1 MQKFY
6 LLFTALTA
14 MFVGQAQVSSPSE
27 FLGYELGTQFTRHH
41 QVIDYV
47 KHLATVSSYAQTES
61 YGQTYEG
68 RTLQL
73 VYLSSP
79 ENLAQLELLRKDHLR
94 KINFEAG
101 ALETENEVGIVW
113 LSYNVHGN
121 ESTST
126 EAALKTLYTLVTE
139 KKEWLQ
145 NLVVIIDPCI
155 NPDGRD
161 RYVNWYNQI
170 KSTPF
175 DQDPIANEHY
185 EDWPGGRYNH
195 YYHDLN
201 RDWAWLSQIESQ
213 QRLPRYQSWMPH
225 IHVDFHEQGVNS
237 PYYFAPA
244 AEPYHDMITDFQRD
258 FQTVIGKNHA
268 KYFDQEGWRYFSKE
282 VFDLLYPGYGD
293 TYPMFNGAIGMTYEQ
308 GGSGRAGLSILNELG
323 DPLTLKDR
331 IAHHYT
337 TGLSTVEIAHQNV
350 NQLNSAFKAYHQNPR
365 GKYNSYVMEGHP
377 DKIKSLKRLLDA
389 HQIPTKGTAQS
400 TNLKGFDF
408 EKQTSMSREV
418 TTNTL
423 IVEGKGK
430 KGNLVQAL
438 FEPKTHYSDSLT
450 YDITAWSLPYAY
462 GLTAMASNQKIKKKN
477 FETAQAKNI
486 LDTNAYAYAAE
497 RKSFQDGKF
506 LAALI
511 KNNIR
516 VFYNEVPLTNGGI
529 QWDEGSLFILRGEN
543 GHIPNLIQLLTS
555 IADSTEQDIVSLSS
569 GFSDK
574 GPDLGSNQMRYIKNK
589 KVGILKSDSAS
600 PINYGEIWHFF
611 EQQLHYPLTQLS
623 DERLNERFLKDLDV
637 LIVPNGYYAALFD
650 NEGKNALSHWLKSG
664 GRIVAIGNA
673 LKSFSSHN
681 LFSLETKKNTE
692 DDEEQQLPYANQER
706 ENIRSVIY
714 GSIYEAKVD
723 GTHPLATGYSKNYF
737 TLKTNASAY
746 ALLSDNGTAA
756 YLPAN
761 AKPVAG
767 HSGDKATK
775 MQGNSLIFGMEYIGR
790 GSVVYMVDNPLYR
803 SFWENGK
810 LWLVNAVFN

>member
-1 MQKFY
+1 MKKFY
-6 LLFTALTA
+6 FLFAFITAV
-14 MFVGQAQVSSPSE
+14 FGSRAQVLSPSD
-27 FLGYELGTQFTRHH
+27 FLGYELGTKFTRHH
-41 QVIDYV
+41 QVIAYV
-47 KHLATVSSYAQTES
+47 NHLASQSSYAQTLS
-61 YGQTYEG
+61 YGHTYEN
-68 RTLQL
+68 RVLQL
-73 VYLSSP
+73 VYLTSP
-79 ENLAQLELLRKDHLR
+79 KNLAQLESIRKDHLR
-94 KINFEAG
+94 KIDFEKG
-101 ALETENEVGIVW
+101 ELETDNEVGIVW

-126 EAALKTLYTLVTE
+126 EAALKTLFTLVTE

-161 RYVNWYNQI
+161 RYVNWYNQV

-175 DQDPIANEHY
+175 DQNPIANEHF

-201 RDWAWLSQIESQ
+201 RDWAWLSQVESQ
-213 QRLPRYQSWMPH
+213 QRLPYYQSWMPH

-258 FQTVIGKNHA
+258 FQIVIGKNHA
-268 KYFDQEGWRYFSKE
+268 KYFDQKGWRYFSKE

-323 DPLTLKDR
+323 KPLTLKDR

-337 TGLSTVEIAHQNV
+337 TSLSTVEIAHQNV
-350 NQLNSAFKAYHQNPR
+350 AQLNSAFKDYHENPR
-365 GKYNSYVMEGHP
+365 GKYNAYIMEGHP
-377 DKIKSLKRLLDA
+377 DKIKSLKNLLDA
-389 HQIPTKGTAQS
+389 HQISTKSINQK
-400 TNLKGFDF
+400 TNLKGIDF
-408 EKQTSMSREV
+408 EKQTSTSKV
-418 TTNTL
+418 INTNAL

-438 FEPKTHYSDSLT
+438 FEPKTNYADSLT

-462 GLTAMASNQKIKKKN
+462 GLNAMASNQKI
-477 FETAQAKNI
+477 ETKPFVGIQPKITLNN
-486 LDTNAYAYAAE
+486 NAYAYAAE

-516 VFYNEVPLTNGGI
+516 VFYNQVPLTNGGKR
-529 QWDEGSLFILRGEN
+529 WDEGSVFILRGEN
-543 GHIPNLIQLLTS
+543 EHIPNLTQLLKS

-589 KVGILKSDSAS
+589 KVGILKSDNAS

-611 EQQLHYPLTQLS
+611 EQQLSYPLTQLS
-623 DERLNERFLKDLDV
+623 DERLNEYFLKNLDV
-637 LIVPNGYYAALFD
+637 LIIPNGYFTSLFD
-650 NEGKNALSHWLKSG
+650 VEGKNALSHWLKKG
-664 GRIVAIGNA
+664 GRIIAIGNA
-673 LKSFSSHN
+673 LKSFSNHE
-681 LFSLETKKNTE
+681 LFSLKTKTKTNDTQE
-692 DDEEQQLPYANQER
+692 KQLPYAEQER
-706 ENIRSVIY
+706 ENIRSVIF
-714 GSIYEAKVD
+714 GSIYKAKVD
-723 GTHPLATGYSKNYF
+723 GTHPLATGYNNNYF

-746 ALLSDNGTAA
+746 ELLSDSGSVAH
-756 YLPAN
+756 LPAQ
-761 AKPVAG
+761 AKPIAG

-775 MQGNSLIFGMEYIGR
+775 TQGNSLIFGMENVGR

-803 SFWENGK
+803 NFWENGK
-810 LWLVNAVFN
+810 LWLINAVFN